1 MMGHL
6 KLRADGPL
14 KMLSPWFPGELPAI
28 TDRDGELLQYQRS
41 NGAQF
46 WLISWFQL
54 SHRQQFVIAGYLGA
68 HYELRQ
74 DNAGLV
80 WTEPEQPL
88 IFLTPVFV
96 PLNHEIPITIGV
108 AISAE
113 AVAAVIQIP
122 LTPEQQMQQWLEL
135 LEQMDQPP
143 QSGSQPITPLVTE
156 ERGAPTLPA
165 F

>member
-1 MMGHL
+1 MGHL

-14 KMLSPWFPGELPAI
+14 KMLSPWFPGDLPAI

-41 NGAQF
+41 DGTQF

-54 SHRQQFVIAGYLGA
+54 TSQQKFVILGYLDA
-68 HYELRQ
+68 HYGLQQ
-74 DNAGLV
+74 DSAGLV

-88 IFLTPVFV
+88 IFLTPVV
-96 PLNHEIPITIGV
+96 VSSTSEIPITFSV

-113 AVAAVIQIP
+113 AIAAVIQIP
-122 LTPEQQMQQWLEL
+122 LTPEQRMQQWLDL
-135 LEQMDQPP
+135 LEQTDQPSQP
-143 QSGSQPITPLVTE
+143 GSQPIPPLVDQ
-156 ERGAPTLPA
+156 ERGAPTLPT